1 MNRIIYAHLGCPY
14 CEYLSNELK
23 KETTRNSDASGGQLG
38 FDDHW
43 ARYENIND
51 KE

>member
-1 MNRIIYAHLGCPY
+1 MTRIIYAHLGCPY
-14 CEYLSNELK
+14 CESLLEEL
-23 KETTRNSDASGGQLG
+23 EERAARDPDASKVQMG

-43 ARYENIND
+43 ARYENNNN